1 MYGPSTGHRVPG
13 RNSGSPDASAR
24 ACSCQSATLARSA
37 SARPCLRDCV
47 GDFLRVAAGQG
58 VPAGIPRGVQR
69 RTADPP
75 DTQDHRHV
83 LAFGDRRDHLVAAGA
98 GADQAAADAGQDT
111 VLASRPDLADQLP
124 GLTQQPIA
132 DRHLDPYG
140 SAVTA
145 QDQHAPRQGRGG
157 CGRAAAAAS
166 KTPAPAGQDG
176 WEPGET

>member
-47 GDFLRVAAGQG
+47 GDLLRVAAGQG

-83 LAFGDRRDHLVAAGA
+83 LAFGDRQDVEVVRLACTPGHRDVEWLPVRNDRRSMVMVKAGGSCGRCA
-98 GADQAAADAGQDT
+98 G
-111 VLASRPDLADQLP
+111 VLAVAQR
-124 GLTQQPIA
+124 
-132 DRHLDPYG
+132 
-140 SAVTA
+140 AVTNVPLPLTVCTSPSA
-145 QDQHAPRQGRGG
+145 RSTATALRTVWS
-157 CGRAAAAAS
+157 A
-166 KTPAPAGQDG
+166 TP
-176 WEPGET
+176 